1 MRTARVYADVDFIS
15 SHPQGISI
23 GMTLLWIPL
32 TIAAAFLQN
41 VRSALQKH
49 LKGRLGTTGA
59 TFVRFG
65 YGFPVAIA
73 YLLALVF
80 IFDFE
85 LPRLNPTF
93 IGFVLMGGL
102 AQITATALLVTLFD
116 ARNFAVGTTYS
127 KTETIQAAMFA
138 LVFLGETI
146 SLTATIGI
154 LVSLAGVIA
163 ISVAKGQGGVG
174 DITQGWNKRAALI
187 GLASGGFFGIA
198 AISVRGGSLSLG
210 GDGFLVQAA
219 FTLAV
224 MLVFQTVV
232 MGSYMAIRNASEL
245 REVLAAWRVAMWVGA
260 SGAVASIGW
269 FTAMTIQNAA
279 LVRALGQIELVF
291 TIAASVIVF
300 REKIARM
307 ELVGISLVVAGIL
320 ILLLH

>member
-1 MRTARVYADVDFIS
+1 
-15 SHPQGISI
+15 
-23 GMTLLWIPL
+23 MTLLWIPL

-65 YGFPVAIA
+65 YGFPVALV
-73 YLLALVF
+73 YLAGLVF
-80 IFDFE
+80 LFDFDM
-85 LPRLNPTF
+85 PAPNASF
-93 IGFVLMGGL
+93 AGFVVMGGL

-127 KTETIQAAMFA
+127 KTETVQAAVFA
-138 LVFLGETI
+138 LVFLGESI
-146 SLTATIGI
+146 SMTATIGI
-154 LVSLAGVIA
+154 LVSLVGVIA
-163 ISVAKGQGGVG
+163 ISSAKSAGGLEG
-174 DITQGWNKRAALI
+174 MTRGWNNRAALI
-187 GLASGGFFGIA
+187 GLTSGGFFGIA

-224 MLVFQTVV
+224 MLVFQTIV
-232 MGSYMAIRNASEL
+232 MGTYMAVRNMSEL
-245 REVLAAWRVAMWVGA
+245 VDVLKAWRVAMWVGA

-291 TIAASVIVF
+291 TIMASVLVF
-300 REKIARM
+300 REKIVRM
-307 ELVGISLVVAGIL
+307 ELIGIVLVVSGIL
-320 ILLLH
+320 ILLMR

>member
-1 MRTARVYADVDFIS
+1 
-15 SHPQGISI
+15 
-23 GMTLLWIPL
+23 MTLLWIPL

-154 LVSLAGVIA
+154 AP
-163 ISVAKGQGGVG
+163 
-174 DITQGWNKRAALI
+174 
-187 GLASGGFFGIA
+187 AS
-198 AISVRGGSLSLG
+198 R
-210 GDGFLVQAA
+210 
-219 FTLAV
+219 FT
-224 MLVFQTVV
+224 
-232 MGSYMAIRNASEL
+232 I
-245 REVLAAWRVAMWVGA
+245 
-260 SGAVASIGW
+260 GAVNLCVPRGPVPGGA
-269 FTAMTIQNAA
+269 
-279 LVRALGQIELVF
+279 
-291 TIAASVIVF
+291 
-300 REKIARM
+300 
-307 ELVGISLVVAGIL
+307 
-320 ILLLH
+320 